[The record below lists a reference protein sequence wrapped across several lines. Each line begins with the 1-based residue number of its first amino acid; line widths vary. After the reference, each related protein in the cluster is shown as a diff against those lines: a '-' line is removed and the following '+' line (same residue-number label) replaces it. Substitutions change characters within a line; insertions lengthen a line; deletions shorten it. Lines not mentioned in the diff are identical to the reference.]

1 MTPPSPPPSN
11 APPPKRGLLSA
22 FWFEISY
29 AFDRTFKTGKRRAE
43 FEHKYRRHGDYFG
56 YQTKPYEL
64 EKYQRTLETAQRL
77 RRGRGAALEI
87 GCSVGVFTKMIA
99 HAFDAVTAS
108 DISAEALRIAAET
121 VRGAGDVTY
130 AQSDVISLDLGA
142 KFDVIF
148 AAEVLMYVR
157 EADGPRVIE
166 VFEKHLRPDGVIIE
180 VTQADRSP
188 NPKFFHGW
196 DRVLGAHFSVLSR
209 EVVANEL
216 RPYEI
221 VVYARRAAS

>member
-1 MTPPSPPPSN
+1 MTPPASPPSN
-11 APPPKRGLLSA
+11 APPPKRGPLSA
-22 FWFEISY
+22 FWFELGY

-56 YQTKPYEL
+56 YHTKPYEL
-64 EKYQRTLETAQRL
+64 EKYQRTLDTALRL
-77 RRGRGAALEI
+77 RRGKGAALEI
-87 GCSVGVFTKMIA
+87 GCSVGVFTRMIA
-99 HAFDAVTAS
+99 HEFETVTAA

-121 VRGAGDVTY
+121 VAGAGRVTY
-130 AQSDVISLDLGA
+130 AQSDVISLDLA
-142 KFDVIF
+142 ATFDVIF

-166 VFEKHLRPDGVIIE
+166 VFEKHLKPDGVIVE

-196 DRVLGAHFSVLSR
+196 DRVLGAHFAVLSR
-209 EVVANEL
+209 EGVVDES

-221 VVYARRAAS
+221 VVYARKASA